1 MDYVVY
7 GTGYGATLM
16 LLGYAVRT
24 WGPGWRFREGE
35 EVAYDRRDYA
45 TARASWTRFTAGLG
59 AVIATGGAALVLVT
73 FLLMLLDPG
82 NSIGNIVAL
91 VVTGLMLIGVAVW
104 SWLYFEKFGS
114 WGVVSLPNAL
124 SSYQPLRYDSSA
136 SQAGRPEDVPEPA
149 EDEDEYIGE
158 EELAE
163 ASEADF
169 DDEYEDDYELDEFAA
184 RSSKYELH
192 HPSGEDAHEDVV
204 DHEPSIVEDD
214 RFEGQYAKYEA
225 HAFSDEEPH
234 EPEDEDIDVEEIEE
248 YVETL
253 TPEEVSAD
261 IADLDD
267 DEHEPVADTSLTG
280 TRTGEEDAGVD
291 DPLEVLPEA
300 HDATDL
306 LPPAEDDESGAAG
319 GREAALR
326 RLRERQARQ
335 RGERQNDDA

>member
-35 EVAYDRRDYA
+35 EGAYDRREYA

-59 AVIATGGAALVLVT
+59 AVIATGGAALVLAT

-104 SWLYFEKFGS
+104 SWLYVEKFGS
-114 WGVVSLPNAL
+114 WGVLSLPNAL
-124 SSYQPLRYDSSA
+124 SSYQPLRYDSGA
-136 SQAGRPEDVPEPA
+136 PRADRPEEAREPA
-149 EDEDEYIGE
+149 EDDDELVGDEVYDVARG
-158 EELAE
+158 
-163 ASEADF
+163 SADH
-169 DDEYEDDYELDEFAA
+169 DEYEDEYEVDEFAA

-192 HPSGEDAHEDVV
+192 HPSGDDDEDER
-204 DHEPSIVEDD
+204 DHEPAFVEDD

-225 HAFSDEEPH
+225 HAFSDEAPL
-234 EPEDEDIDVEEIEE
+234 EPEDGDTGVEEIEE

-267 DEHEPVADTSLTG
+267 DEHERVADTSLTG
-280 TRTGEEDAGVD
+280 TRTGEDDAGVD
-291 DPLEVLPEA
+291 DPFEILPEA

-306 LPPAEDDESGAAG
+306 LPPAGDDDDGSTG

-335 RGERQNDDA
+335 RGERQSDDA